1 MIAYLIISI
10 VLMSIIVGIFSVL
23 IFEKIMELR
32 ANSKILPKKKELKIE
47 KKIITINSKVSKLFK
62 EKDLLEEIKKE
73 NKLDE

>member
-1 MIAYLIISI
+1 MLAYLIISI